1 MSEYR
6 FTNSYKSLEICSSDW
21 FSMSSAQREK
31 HLILKGFL
39 KSPELI
45 EYTSPCV
52 TDMQNS
58 TEIKDLSVTF
68 ETLGIAYFLI

>member
-1 MSEYR
+1 MGEYH
-6 FTNSYKSLEICSSDW
+6 FNDSYKSLEVCSSDW

-39 KSPELI
+39 KSLVLI

-52 TDMQNS
+52 TDIQNS

-68 ETLGIAYFLI
+68 ETLGIAYF